1 MTIIYL
7 IVAILLLVFLITPTH
22 MNTPYHNCKDYFSNL
37 SYGGYNL
44 IFNDDVY
51 SPYFE
56 TIKYKGNDLIIPDS
70 QAFI

>member
-1 MTIIYL
+1 
-7 IVAILLLVFLITPTH
+7 